1 MKTITKVLLVDDSEA
16 TIFFNK
22 IILSKTGYIDE
33 VIVAKNGLEALE
45 IIKSGVIPEI
55 IFLDINMPVM
65 NGWEFLSEFQKLEN
79 VFKKTNIFLMLGAE
93 LLEEDKAIVNSIP
106 EIKGFK
112 GKMLSRVIIDTI
124 VMEYFNEELTL
135 ME

>member
-79 VFKKTNIFLMLGAE
+79 VFKKTNIFLMLGTE

-135 ME
+135 IE